1 MLEEKEP
8 KNKQAKNKQET
19 STNQNNRATRS
30 KSRTRRDTNP
40 LTILDHCE
48 KLVKASYTPYSFA
61 YSFLEAYEISKVTI
75 DRLKEGEYNKTDLTP
90 KMNVAA
96 HDGGALLVPGSIHLF
111 ALPHPETPF
120 SAPFSALSSGNFPS
134 LEPKDS
140 TDSTDSKNAS
150 PISGGIEVKGA
161 QEAQEAPTEKAQPE
175 KTQPE
180 NDDLFRVFEA
190 LKASPAT
197 KREKVRF
204 VLATNGVDIYAQN
217 CHSEEDHFFSFAD
230 LPNQCAFFF
239 PLAGICVPKGRS
251 GNLAV
256 DIKATDKLN
265 KLYTHLLE
273 KNTAWSQEKDR
284 HAMNHFITRL
294 IFCFFAENTHIF
306 PEKLFTQTL
315 RDFSRPDGS
324 TVQEVIS
331 ACFRAM
337 DTPQESRSIANLP
350 AYVQQVPYVN
360 GRLFAPYD
368 ESDAPDTPATEIPGT
383 DIPDIPDFYAPVF
396 DKVARA
402 HLLTIGE
409 LNWSEIKPDIFGSM
423 IQAIAEEEERSSL
436 GMHYTSVE
444 NILNLLNPL
453 FLESLRT
460 ALKDAGEDRGKLSAL
475 RERLSRIRVFD
486 PACGAGNFLVIA
498 YQQLRAL
505 EFEINKKL
513 HQETAPSKINLTNFR
528 GIELRDFPARVARI
542 ALVIA
547 EFQCNTQYLGAKHA
561 REEILPLSRDN
572 WVTCGNALLL
582 NWHDLCPPCGTETRA
597 TNTTLL
603 EATPKDHKNIAFA
616 NTGGET
622 YLCGN
627 PPYKGYHLQTADQ
640 KSDMKMVFDGITPRW
655 KSFDYVCGFV
665 YKAAEYCA
673 NTPKARAALVST
685 NSLCQGQSVPYFFP
699 LILGRTPPSRREAQT
714 RAQQTMLQQTTT
726 QRKRAA

>member
-1 MLEEKEP
+1 MSK
-8 KNKQAKNKQET
+8 KIK
-19 STNQNNRATRS
+19 RAARGAH
-30 KSRTRRDTNP
+30 SRASRHVNP
-40 LTILDHCE
+40 LTILNRCE
-48 KLVKASYTPYSFA
+48 QLIKTPYNPHHFA
-61 YSFLEAYEISKVTI
+61 YSFLEAYHTSQATI
-75 DRLKEGEYNKTDLTP
+75 ARLQEGTYNKTDL
-90 KMNVAA
+90 
-96 HDGGALLVPGSIHLF
+96 
-111 ALPHPETPF
+111 LP
-120 SAPFSALSSGNFPS
+120 
-134 LEPKDS
+134 DV
-140 TDSTDSKNAS
+140 
-150 PISGGIEVKGA
+150 ISGGVALCVPSAIHLCALSIECHHNQLEHV
-161 QEAQEAPTEKAQPE
+161 
-175 KTQPE
+175 
-180 NDDLFRVFEA
+180 VHA
-190 LKASPAT
+190 LKASSAT

-350 AYVQQVPYVN
+350 AYVQQFPYVN

-627 PPYKGYHLQTADQ
+627 PPYKGYSSQTADQ
-640 KSDMKMVFDGITPRW
+640 KADMKMVFDGITPRW
-655 KSFDYVCGFV
+655 KSFDYVCGFF

-673 NTPKARAALVST
+673 NTPQSRAALVSS
-685 NSLCQGQSVPYFFP
+685 NSLCQGQSVPYFWR
-699 LILGRTPPSRREAQT
+699 LILGRTPPSRREAPTPIQHT
-714 RAQQTMLQQTTT
+714 VQQTMLQQTTA